1 MVEFKAIVND
11 VKTGKSYNVAVSGHH
26 ANSLIGINIGEV
38 VDGIFVGLP
47 GYKLKITGG
56 SDGNGTPMRRDLPG
70 NKRVKLLLSD
80 SLGFHEKY
88 PGQRKRVAIRGSAI
102 SAEIVQINMAVA
114 EYGPK
119 SIEEPDQ
126 HGRCRVRTQVHRG
139 VPQPPARG
147 RGFRGELMKV
157 PQQPEINIGMIG
169 HVDHG
174 KTTLTKALSGEWT
187 DRHSEE
193 LKRGISIRLGYADV
207 AFYKCPQCQG
217 PAAYGTTKK
226 CKNCGADTEFLRAVS
241 FVDAPGHETLMATM
255 LSGAALMDGALLLVA
270 ANEKCPQP
278 QTKEHLMALSIIGID
293 KIIIVQNKI
302 DIVSREQAEQAIE
315 NYRQIKEFVKGTIA
329 ENAPI
334 IPISA
339 NRGVNIDMLIEAIEE
354 HIVSKVVRDVDAPP
368 LMHVARSFDIN
379 SPGTKPEDLK
389 GGVLGG
395 SLMQGTL
402 HVGDEIE
409 IAPGRKTEV
418 AGKTVYERITA
429 TITSLEAGGRSVDK
443 VLPGG
448 LIAIGTGLDAAI
460 TKSDGLTGRVIGRPG
475 ELPRVAHDFSMKTV
489 LLDRVVGSS
498 AELSVEEIKSN
509 EPLMLSVG
517 TATTVGVVKSA
528 RNDSAEVALKIPVC
542 ILPGQRVAISRR
554 ISNKWRLIGYGIVE

>member
-1 MVEFKAIVND
+1 
-11 VKTGKSYNVAVSGHH
+11 
-26 ANSLIGINIGEV
+26 
-38 VDGIFVGLP
+38 
-47 GYKLKITGG
+47 
-56 SDGNGTPMRRDLPG
+56 
-70 NKRVKLLLSD
+70 
-80 SLGFHEKY
+80 
-88 PGQRKRVAIRGSAI
+88 
-102 SAEIVQINMAVA
+102 
-114 EYGPK
+114 
-119 SIEEPDQ
+119 
-126 HGRCRVRTQVHRG
+126 
-139 VPQPPARG
+139 
-147 RGFRGELMKV
+147 MKV
-157 PQQPEINIGMIG
+157 PKQPEVNIGMIG

-174 KTTLTKALSGEWT
+174 KTTLTRALSGEWT

-217 PAAYGTTKK
+217 AAAYGTNKK
-226 CKNCGADTEFLRAVS
+226 CANCGADTEFLRAVS

-293 KIIIVQNKI
+293 K
-302 DIVSREQAEQAIE
+302 
-315 NYRQIKEFVKGTIA
+315 GTIA

-339 NRGVNIDMLIEAIEE
+339 NRGVNIDMLIEAIEG
-354 HIVSKVVRDVDAPP
+354 HIIAKIQRDPDASP
-368 LMHVARSFDIN
+368 LMNVARSFDIN
-379 SPGTKPEDLK
+379 SPGAKPEELR

-402 HVGDEIE
+402 KVGDDIE

-418 AGKTVYERITA
+418 AGKVVYENILA
-429 TITSLEAGGRSVDK
+429 KVTSLEAGGKSVKK
-443 VLPGG
+443 VVPGG
-448 LIAIGTGLDAAI
+448 LIAIGTGLDAAM

-475 ELPRVAHDFSMKTV
+475 ELPKVVHDFEMKTV

-498 AELSVEEIKSN
+498 AELTVDEIKSN

-528 RNDSAEVALKIPVC
+528 RSGSAEVALKIPVC

-554 ISNKWRLIGYGIVE
+554 ISNKWRLIGYGIVEQ

>member
-102 SAEIVQINMAVA
+102 SARDLRRDR
-114 EYGPK
+114 
-119 SIEEPDQ
+119 PDQ

-147 RGFRGELMKV
+147 RGRGELMKV

-302 DIVSREQAEQAIE
+302 DIVSREQAVE

-354 HIVSKVVRDVDAPP
+354 HIVSKVVRDTDAPP

-402 HVGDEIE
+402 SVGDEIE

-429 TITSLEAGGRSVDK
+429 KITSLEAGGRSVDK

-448 LIAIGTGLDAAI
+448 LIAIGTGLDASI

-498 AELSVEEIKSN
+498 AELSVDEIKSN

-528 RNDSAEVALKIPVC
+528 RSDSAEVALKIPVC

>member
-1 MVEFKAIVND
+1 
-11 VKTGKSYNVAVSGHH
+11 
-26 ANSLIGINIGEV
+26 
-38 VDGIFVGLP
+38 
-47 GYKLKITGG
+47 
-56 SDGNGTPMRRDLPG
+56 
-70 NKRVKLLLSD
+70 
-80 SLGFHEKY
+80 
-88 PGQRKRVAIRGSAI
+88 
-102 SAEIVQINMAVA
+102 
-114 EYGPK
+114 
-119 SIEEPDQ
+119 
-126 HGRCRVRTQVHRG
+126 
-139 VPQPPARG
+139 
-147 RGFRGELMKV
+147 MKV
-157 PQQPEINIGMIG
+157 PKQPEVNIGMIG

-174 KTTLTKALSGEWT
+174 KTTLTRALSGEWT

-217 PAAYGTTKK
+217 AAAYGTNKK
-226 CKNCGADTEFLRAVS
+226 CANCGADTEFLRAVS

-302 DIVSREQAEQAIE
+302 DIVTREQAIE
-315 NYRQIKEFVKGTIA
+315 NYKQIKEFVKGTIA

-339 NRGVNIDMLIEAIEE
+339 NRGVNI
-354 HIVSKVVRDVDAPP
+354 
-368 LMHVARSFDIN
+368 ARSFDIN
-379 SPGTKPEDLK
+379 SPGAKPEELR

-402 HVGDEIE
+402 KVGDDIE

-418 AGKTVYERITA
+418 AGKVVYENILA
-429 TITSLEAGGRSVDK
+429 KVTSLEAGGKSVKK
-443 VLPGG
+443 VVPGG
-448 LIAIGTGLDAAI
+448 LIAIGTGLDAAM

-475 ELPRVAHDFSMKTV
+475 ELPKVVHDFEMKTV

-498 AELSVEEIKSN
+498 AELTVDEIKSN

-528 RNDSAEVALKIPVC
+528 RSGSAEVALKIPVC

-554 ISNKWRLIGYGIVE
+554 ISNKWRLIGYGIVEQ